1 MLPHQHLLTS
11 QYLHASPRSILQYLE
26 NGAGAKTTPHCY
38 RRRYGHRK
46 IGCKE
51 NFSGTIAYT
60 NHTRQLAVEIARKF
74 NGEIINGD
82 AMQLYHGLPVIT
94 NKITT
99 EETKGVPHHLLGCIG
114 LEEET
119 WTVGKFV
126 NKALGVVSISVS
138 ESYFFEL
145 TKTD

>member
-1 MLPHQHLLTS
+1 MEEQ
-11 QYLHASPRSILQYLE
+11 
-26 NGAGAKTTPHCY
+26 
-38 RRRYGHRK
+38 
-46 IGCKE
+46 
-51 NFSGTIAYT
+51 NFSDTIAFT
-60 NHTRQLAVEIARKF
+60 NHARQLAVEIARKF

-126 NKALGVVSISVS
+126 NKALGVVSTSDS
-138 ESYFFEL
+138 ESYFYKL
-145 TKTD
+145 MNTD